1 MSALKGLT
9 FAPVPRHTGLTP
21 EQFRRA
27 KLVGHLKEQL
37 ANATA
42 QAEGRIH
49 VVKRRRWEYTDDGQ
63 KHLIEVDKRLR
74 QWWTKQQ
81 DGKVLFTVRYGSK
94 PLEFEKGKGAIVLKS
109 MDELLAVLPK
119 LIAAAEAGEFDAM
132 IAAAGKPKAG
142 IVARRPN

>member
-9 FAPVPRHTGLTP
+9 FAPVPRNTGMTP
-21 EQFRRA
+21 EQYRRA
-27 KLVGHLKEQL
+27 KLADHLREQL

-49 VVKRRRWEYTDDGQ
+49 VVKRRRWEYTNDGQ

-81 DGKVLFTVRYGSK
+81 DGKVLFSVRYGSK
-94 PLEFEKGKGAIVLKS
+94 PLEFEKGKGVSATPI
-109 MDELLAVLPK
+109 PY
-119 LIAAAEAGEFDAM
+119 AARLDA
-132 IAAAGKPKAG
+132 
-142 IVARRPN
+142 